1 MSSTHAHTCR
11 VVPPPIKVWHLYM
24 SWTHHQSVA
33 STHTHPSGRPIKI
46 WHEYMSSTHHK
57 YVSSTRTHSS
67 SSTYMTVC
75 DTPCSCKDSAADY
88 CVVCVSPTRRCR
100 AAGLLMTMLVWW
112 ISLRSKAIAV
122 IHSRTTLQHPAT
134 PCSTLQHTAARCNTL
149 WWISLRSKAPKI

>member
-1 MSSTHAHTCR
+1 MCHQHSHTR
-11 VVPPPIKVWHLYM
+11 YV
-24 SWTHHQSVA
+24 VA
-33 STHTHPSGRPIKI
+33 SRCDIYTCHERNINLCHQHTHTRRIDQSRCDTNICHQ
-46 WHEYMSSTHHK
+46 
-57 YVSSTRTHSS
+57 YVSSTPTHSS
-67 SSTYMTVC
+67 SSASMTVC
-75 DTPCSCKDSAADY
+75 DTPRSCKDSTADY
-88 CVVCVSPTRRCR
+88 CVVCVSPTHRCP